1 MPSCPTVP
9 NRRVM
14 GLFEMQHRSRA
25 PARVCLGT
33 DGRLS
38 LSIDFQLKTVEI
50 VGTKSGLQNMT
61 NLSVVL
67 SAFQLLDSPSNC
79 EIVDEDPSLF
89 DRSLRDPLDFN
100 KFQISQMLNA
110 KPDSRAD
117 DHQHQAQ
124 RVSLGPQQK
133 QT

>member
-14 GLFEMQHRSRA
+14 GLFKMQHRPCA
-25 PARVCLGT
+25 PARVRLGT

-50 VGTKSGLQNMT
+50 VGTKSGLENMT
-61 NLSVVL
+61 NLSVVR
-67 SAFQLLDSPSNC
+67 SACQLLDSPSNW
-79 EIVDEDPSLF
+79 EIVNEDPSLF
-89 DRSLRDPLDFN
+89 DRSLRDPLDFDE
-100 KFQISQMLNA
+100 FQISQMLNA

-117 DHQHQAQ
+117 HHQKQAQ
-124 RVSLGPQQK
+124 LVSLSPWQK

>member
-14 GLFEMQHRSRA
+14 GLFKMQHRPCA
-25 PARVCLGT
+25 PARGRLGT

-38 LSIDFQLKTVEI
+38 FSIDFHLKTVEI

-89 DRSLRDPLDFN
+89 DPSLPDPLDFEE
-100 KFQISQMLNA
+100 FQISQMLNA
-110 KPDSRAD
+110 KPDPCAD
-117 DHQHQAQ
+117 HHQPQAQ
-124 RVSLGPQQK
+124 RVSLSP
-133 QT
+133 